1 MWLKIYVNSLISFYV
16 IGCSKMD
23 INRFVAQ
30 LCPIIIS
37 LYWAFYVLCP
47 IIISLYWALCIIIT
61 IFQINICRH
70 IVLNLEHPTSK
81 PKPKPTRPF
90 TCSETSQARGVII
103 LGDVE
108 EITCSNTILNLEYL
122 TLKPIWNGWK
132 DPKILYLEIQ
142 SFKYPIWDLDPH
154 LSTYSIPDMVT
165 LKSWWFKP

>member
-1 MWLKIYVNSLISFYV
+1 M
-16 IGCSKMD
+16 C
-23 INRFVAQ
+23 
-30 LCPIIIS
+30 
-37 LYWAFYVLCP
+37 
-47 IIISLYWALCIIIT
+47 
-61 IFQINICRH
+61 
-70 IVLNLEHPTSK
+70 
-81 PKPKPTRPF
+81 
-90 TCSETSQARGVII
+90 TSQAREVII